1 MALRRPELHDAA
13 RGVRLNRHDLRAAL
27 SNANV
32 LAFLRTI
39 REGESRQDDMA
50 YRMRYGGIGS
60 GPKYFESFD
69 DHPRVFEMR
78 PDGRR
83 SSAAGAYQAT
93 ATTWDEERAKW
104 QFPDFSPGSQDEFA
118 VARIVYRK
126 ALDAVRDGRLEEAC
140 RLCRSE
146 WTSLPGGDE
155 ENAATRRARETYLK
169 WGGFL
174 SAAPVADPLAGENYG
189 EAVTEST
196 INPIPS
202 ADEQEARMAPL
213 IPVAIAAIQAF
224 GPQLLSLIPQFGSIL
239 GSGSDVQVRNVKL
252 ATAAVDAVV
261 KATGSSNL
269 QHAIENMQKDPE
281 LAKVGQIAAAEVL
294 ALVEVG
300 GGIKAAR
307 ENAAQYATGEW
318 WRMLAVPQ
326 TWVALLLLGLVYM
339 ALGNVTGLF
348 GFQGWTPEL
357 RSNVVFAIVGV
368 AIGSVSGYYF
378 GTSQGSQRKTDILA
392 NQEK

>member
-1 MALRRPELHDAA
+1 M
-13 RGVRLNRHDLRAAL
+13 NRADLRAAL

-39 REGESRQDDMA
+39 REGESRQDEAA

-60 GPKYFESFD
+60 GPKYFDSFA

-104 QFPDFSPGSQDEFA
+104 QFPDFSPGCQDEFA

-126 ALDAVRDGRLEEAC
+126 ALDAVRDGRFEEAC
-140 RLCRSE
+140 RLCRNE
-146 WTSLPGGDE
+146 WTSLPGGEE

-174 SAAPVADPLAGENYG
+174 SAADPLATEHYG
-189 EAVTEST
+189 DAVTEST

-213 IPVAIAAIQAF
+213 IPVSIAAIQAF

-326 TWVALLLLGLVYM
+326 TWIALLLLGLVYM

-378 GTSQGSQRKTDILA
+378 GTSQGSQRKTDLLA

>member
-1 MALRRPELHDAA
+1 M
-13 RGVRLNRHDLRAAL
+13 NRADLRAAL

-39 REGESRQDDMA
+39 REGESRQDEAA

-60 GPKYFESFD
+60 GPKYFDSFA

-93 ATTWDEERAKW
+93 ATTWDEEWAKW
-104 QFPDFSPGSQDEFA
+104 QFPDFSPGCQDEFA

-126 ALDAVRDGRLEEAC
+126 ALDAVRDGRFEEAC
-140 RLCRSE
+140 RLCRNE

-174 SAAPVADPLAGENYG
+174 SAADPLATEHYG
-189 EAVTEST
+189 DAVTEST
-196 INPIPS
+196 INPVPS
-202 ADEQEARMAPL
+202 VDEQEARNMDPL
-213 IPVAIAAIQAF
+213 TA
-224 GPQLLSLIPQFGSIL
+224 LSLISTVGPYIVGLIPQVKKLFDPS
-239 GSGSDVQVRNVKL
+239 VPVAERNVG
-252 ATAAVDAVV
+252 AAVAV
-261 KATGSSNL
+261 L
-269 QHAIENMQKDPE
+269 QTITDVAKTADVHAAVAAMKSDPV
-281 LAKVGQIAAAEVL
+281 LRQEVTTAVL
-294 ALVEVG
+294 THPEVIGLLEIG
-300 GGIKAAR
+300 GGIVEARKA
-307 ENAAQYATGEW
+307 NAEAATVPLTRDRALIFGLIFMVAVF
-318 WRMLAVPQ
+318 MLLADFLFVHPSNYDGNLRTQIVTAILALAAV
-326 TWVALLLLGLVYM
+326 
-339 ALGNVTGLF
+339 
-348 GFQGWTPEL
+348 
-357 RSNVVFAIVGV
+357 VG
-368 AIGSVSGYYF
+368 AYFF

>member
-1 MALRRPELHDAA
+1 M
-13 RGVRLNRHDLRAAL
+13 NRHDLRAAL

-39 REGESRQDDMA
+39 REGESRQDEAA

-60 GPKYFESFD
+60 GPKYFDSFA

-126 ALDAVRDGRLEEAC
+126 ALDAVREGRFEEAC

-174 SAAPVADPLAGENYG
+174 SASHVEPPLDTLATEHYG

-196 INPIPS
+196 INPVPS
-202 ADEQEARMAPL
+202 ADEQEARNMDPL
-213 IPVAIAAIQAF
+213 TA
-224 GPQLLSLIPQFGSIL
+224 LSLISTVGPYIVGLIPQVKKLFDPS
-239 GSGSDVQVRNVKL
+239 VPVAERNVG
-252 ATAAVDAVV
+252 AAVAVLQTITDVAKTPDIHTAIANMKTDPVLRQEVTRAVV
-261 KATGSSNL
+261 T
-269 QHAIENMQKDPE
+269 HPE
-281 LAKVGQIAAAEVL
+281 VVGLLEI
-294 ALVEVG
+294 G
-300 GGIKAAR
+300 GGIAEARKA
-307 ENAAQYATGEW
+307 NAEAAAHPLTRDRAFIFGVLFVAIVVM
-318 WRMLAVPQ
+318 MLVDFLFIHPGNYDGNLRTQIVTAIL
-326 TWVALLLLGLVYM
+326 AL
-339 ALGNVTGLF
+339 A
-348 GFQGWTPEL
+348 
-357 RSNVVFAIVGV
+357 AIVG
-368 AIGSVSGYYF
+368 AYYF
-378 GTSQGSQRKTDILA
+378 GTSQGSQRKTDLLA

>member
-1 MALRRPELHDAA
+1 
-13 RGVRLNRHDLRAAL
+13 VRLNRHDLRAAL

-189 EAVTEST
+189 EAVTES
-196 INPIPS
+196 IVRPIPS
-202 ADEQEARMAPL
+202 ADQQEATMAPL
-213 IPVAIAAIQAF
+213 LIPLLQVAAQF
-224 GPQLLSLIPQFGSIL
+224 LPQLAEKF
-239 GSGSDVQVRNVKL
+239 GSGSEVANRNL
-252 ATAAVDAVV
+252 AAGKVLAEAITTATNSPNLQAAVEKMAAGDGEAV
-261 KATGSSNL
+261 KA
-269 QHAIENMQKDPE
+269 
-281 LAKVGQIAAAEVL
+281 AKVAVAQAWPDL
-294 ALVEVG
+294 FEVG

-326 TWVALLLLGLVYM
+326 TWIALLLLGLVYM